1 MGASARPQPAPAPKP
16 LDAWFFEAAGDGMH
30 LPPPSRLVASQRL
43 NRWLKRGGLS
53 LGMRRVGPVCGSGLQ
68 GGCAPAGHAAGSCNE
83 AHEWAQ
89 ERITRPTAWAHMYA
103 HPAVKRQDMVG
114 RSCQNTDRT
123 SRMFGPEHQQSTAT
137 LTSDFSTTTNPIEM
151 IQKPMC
157 SKLSLVS
164 YEPSSLVNIFKS

>member
-1 MGASARPQPAPAPKP
+1 MLESPIRILNAESRTSWPGCSTQNAAWALPLVHSPRQAPKP

-30 LPPPSRLVASQRL
+30 LPSPSRLVASQRL

-114 RSCQNTDRT
+114 RSCQNTDRNV
-123 SRMFGPEHQQSTAT
+123 
-137 LTSDFSTTTNPIEM
+137 TN
-151 IQKPMC
+151 
-157 SKLSLVS
+157 VR
-164 YEPSSLVNIFKS
+164 V